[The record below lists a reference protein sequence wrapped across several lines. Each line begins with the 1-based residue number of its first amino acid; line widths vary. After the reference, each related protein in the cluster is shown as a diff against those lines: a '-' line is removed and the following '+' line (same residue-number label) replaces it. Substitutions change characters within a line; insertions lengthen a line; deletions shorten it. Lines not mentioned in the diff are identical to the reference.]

1 MGAMNSTTRTAA
13 AVLTLMALA
22 GGAFGAG
29 VTVTLK
35 GGYFA
40 PSDEVFRDVY
50 SGGPVFGLDLA
61 VPGGGALKIWAGAD
75 LFSKN
80 GHMTLTEDPTKVRIV
95 PVFLGLRGEFGKT
108 RLRPYLAAAAA
119 YFLFHESN
127 LLGTVDDSGLGF
139 LGQAGLMW
147 NLGGPVWLDLHAGYR
162 ACTLKSG
169 SGDDAIEA
177 KLGGLSGGLGF
188 AFRF

>member
-1 MGAMNSTTRTAA
+1 MKNAARAA
-13 AVLTLMALA
+13 AAMLAIAALT
-22 GGAFGAG
+22 GAARGAG
-29 VTVTLK
+29 VTAALK

-40 PSDEVFRDVY
+40 PSDKVFRDVY
-50 SGGPVFGLDLA
+50 TGGPVFGLDLA
-61 VPGGGALKIWAGAD
+61 VPIGGVFELWAGAD

-80 GHMTLTEDPTKVRIV
+80 GHLTLTEDPTKVRIV
-95 PVFLGLRGEFGKT
+95 PLYLGLRCEFGKT
-108 RLRPYLAAAAA
+108 KLRPYVGAAAA
-119 YFLFHESN
+119 YFLFHETN
-127 LLGTVDDSGLGF
+127 LLGTVNDSGLGF

-147 NLGGPVWLDLHAGYR
+147 RLGGAVWLDLHAGYR

-177 KLGGLSGGLGF
+177 KLGGFTAGLGL

>member
-1 MGAMNSTTRTAA
+1 MAGLAIMG
-13 AVLTLMALA
+13 LA
-22 GGAFGAG
+22 GSVLGAG

-40 PSDEVFRDVY
+40 PSGKAFREVY
-50 SGGPVFGLDLA
+50 SGGPVFGLDLT
-61 VPGGGALKIWAGAD
+61 VPVGGVFRLWGGAE

-80 GHMTLTEDPTKVRIV
+80 GHLTVTEDPTKVRIV
-95 PVFLGLRGEFGKT
+95 PLYAGLRAEFGNKG
-108 RLRPYLAAAAA
+108 LRPYFGAAAA

-127 LLGTVDDSGLGF
+127 VLGTVDDSGLGF

-147 NLGGPVWLDLHAGYR
+147 RLGGAVWLDLHAGLR

-177 KLGGLSGGLGF
+177 KLGGFQGGLGI